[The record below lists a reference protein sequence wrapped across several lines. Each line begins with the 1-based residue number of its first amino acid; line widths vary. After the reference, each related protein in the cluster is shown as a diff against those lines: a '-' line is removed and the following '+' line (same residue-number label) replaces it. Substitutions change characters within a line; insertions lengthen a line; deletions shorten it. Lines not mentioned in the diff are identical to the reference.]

1 MAILSNGKFYGF
13 LCSAKE
19 TGQKLAN
26 GVKEYVE
33 DFVSGFAGHGWKIW
47 EYVKGKWMLE
57 IDSIRVRGQFTV
69 FEMLI
74 SKVRAIIGAQAITQ
88 GCGKVKTAELSE
100 DGTAYLITLE
110 DADMSFMEHDFI
122 RCQEFTGSQKVYHVE
137 IESVADGIIR
147 VPLSEFDLDE
157 EGIVLNPPVPG
168 DDIVQF
174 GNSSHDEKYVGRH
187 SAIYM
192 HADEGLQ
199 PAIDVL
205 DGIYSKDWSDCLK
218 VRMGGDIPNSG
229 GLKGFYCM
237 NGMIKAVDDNGDIIY
252 EFAPDGSVNLGK
264 GNIIYNPQIN
274 KVSLGSGVVLT
285 WNNLSDETKENLK
298 GESGKD
304 GVDGENGI
312 NGADGVNGKDGV
324 SVMYKGEF
332 SSHPID
338 PKNGWYYRNTANK
351 KCYVYQDNAW
361 YVMTVDGSNGK
372 DGLDG
377 VNGKDGNDGLDIVWK
392 GDSSTPP
399 VNPQKNWV
407 YRDTDNGRIYI
418 YTGTAWALMVAD
430 GNDGMD
436 GADGEPGVDG
446 KDGMRIYISYNDSEE
461 EPEKPAGDGTTNGWH
476 TNSSKDVIWISQKV
490 AESAGLG
497 VWGDPIKIKGEDGK
511 PGQDA
516 NLLSWIKKWDG
527 YATELGEEYIVTPKM
542 FSGIKSADGK
552 LTGITQG
559 KDCLTDKDGNKRTGI
574 FALVDNKIVF
584 ELDPINKQYEFRGK
598 IVADS
603 IIMKEFALLSSAV
616 FNGEYLFSQQGVDE
630 KGLVTTAYEYF
641 NPNNPGEAVNGKVF
655 IPNTLTNF
663 KTGAG
668 WMAGNK
674 LSFDEKGNIN
684 MCGYIQEE
692 TQNYDSGIDSM
703 STINIK
709 HSKLVLV
716 GGDCDV
722 SSTIQISTL
731 TTMNGVLSPF
741 KIKLNTSINVKFY
754 NLSSFMWILKL
765 EEGRCGSFRVTDW
778 EDYSDIDRSY
788 SMPKVMLHGGRL
800 LDLIFYPTTTI
811 TVNVGNKSYNY
822 YNGYWN
828 VMNPTE
834 FELHKEIRGD
844 NSDYYLESKK
854 LSYK

>member
-88 GCGKVKTAELSE
+88 GCGKIKTADLSE

-137 IESVADGIIR
+137 IESIVDGIIR

-157 EGIVLNPPVPG
+157 EGIVLNPPAPG

-192 HADEGLQ
+192 HADETGQ
-199 PAIDVL
+199 PAIDML

-218 VRMGGDIPNSG
+218 VRMGGDIPSSG

-237 NGMIKAVDDNGDIIY
+237 NGMIKAVDGNGDIIY

-274 KVSLGSGVVLT
+274 KVSLGSGIVLT

-312 NGADGVNGKDGV
+312 NGADGVNGRDGV
-324 SVMYKGEF
+324 GVMYKGEF

-338 PKNGWYYRNTANK
+338 PENGWYYRNVTDK
-351 KCYVYQDNAW
+351 KCYIYQNNAW

-392 GDSSTPP
+392 GDFSTPP
-399 VNPQKNWV
+399 ADPQKNWV
-407 YRDTDNGRIYI
+407 YRDMDNGRVYI
-418 YTGTAWALMVAD
+418 YNGTAWALMVAD
-430 GNDGMD
+430 GNDGVD
-436 GADGEPGVDG
+436 GTDGEPG
-446 KDGMRIYISYNDSEE
+446 KDGMRVYVTYYDSEE
-461 EPEKPAGDGTTNGWH
+461 EPEPPTGDGTKNGWH
-476 TNSSKDVIWISQKV
+476 TEATASVVWISQKV
-490 AESAGLG
+490 AENAELG
-497 VWGDPIKIKGEDGK
+497 EWSNPIKIKGETGK
-511 PGQDA
+511 DA
-516 NLLSWIKKWDG
+516 NLLPWVEQWNENKTKIG
-527 YATELGEEYIVTPKM
+527 GEYVVSPKM
-542 FSGIKSADGK
+542 FSGIKDENTGQ
-552 LTGITQG
+552 LTGIALG
-559 KDCLTDKDGNKRTGI
+559 RDCLTDEDGIKHTGI
-574 FALVDNKIVF
+574 FAIENDQVVF
-584 ELDPINKQYEFRGK
+584 KLDPVNREYKFQGK

-603 IIMKEFALLSSAV
+603 IVMKEFALLSSAV
-616 FNGEYLFSQQGVDE
+616 FKEDYMFSQQGVGE
-630 KGLVTTAYEYF
+630 NGVATTAYENF
-641 NPNNPGEAVNGKVF
+641 GTEAF
-655 IPNTLTNF
+655 IPNIQLNF
-663 KTGAG
+663 KTGDLWAG
-668 WMAGNK
+668 AGKNKLAGNGSGWLANKGISWDQNGENVNFRGFLNGAIKTPIRIYPAKK
-674 LSFDEKGNIN
+674 LDYLNIFQEGSNDFFIHISPGQSTDTGLTLPSSSDYIGLSLRITLVYARGTYGTVRIVPEDSNISNLYIRWRNKKVRYITLSLGAYLELRGVPNFNSNIN
-684 MCGYIQEE
+684 E
-692 TQNYDSGIDSM
+692 DS
-703 STINIK
+703 
-709 HSKLVLV
+709 
-716 GGDCDV
+716 CDWV
-722 SSTIQISTL
+722 
-731 TTMNGVLSPF
+731 
-741 KIKLNTSINVKFY
+741 
-754 NLSSFMWILKL
+754 
-765 EEGRCGSFRVTDW
+765 VTNAS
-778 EDYSDIDRSY
+778 DYSY
-788 SMPKVMLHGGRL
+788 G
-800 LDLIFYPTTTI
+800 TI
-811 TVNVGNKSYNY
+811 TDGT
-822 YNGYWN
+822 
-828 VMNPTE
+828 PT
-834 FELHKEIRGD
+834 
-844 NSDYYLESKK
+844 
-854 LSYK
+854 LSNIVL